1 MASAIFISYIF
12 RRATVA
18 RSLRRADRSRKNK
31 GINELPSPSNKPLKQ
46 MTNTS
51 SRSFILISFL
61 MAIFSF
67 GNASAQDK
75 SLVVRM
81 ARLQIDSAQLDN
93 YKAALKE
100 HAETAVRVEPGVLT
114 LYAVYEKNNPT
125 HVTVFE
131 IYANSDAYQ
140 AHLQTAHFLKYKTS
154 TKNMVKSLE
163 LIETV
168 PIALESKFKNS
179 N

>member
-1 MASAIFISYIF
+1 
-12 RRATVA
+12 
-18 RSLRRADRSRKNK
+18 
-31 GINELPSPSNKPLKQ
+31 
-46 MTNTS
+46 
-51 SRSFILISFL
+51 
-61 MAIFSF
+61 MAIFSTDT
-67 GNASAQDK
+67 ASAQDK
-75 SLVVRM
+75 NLVVRI

-131 IYANSDAYQ
+131 IYASPDAYQ
-140 AHLQTAHFLKYKTS
+140 AHLQTAHFIKYKTT

-168 PIALESKFKNS
+168 PIALETKFKNE